1 MAASIWLLAA
11 VILVLGCDGSSRP
24 DRPDLLLITVDTLR
38 ADHLGAYGAQAGSS
52 PELDR
57 LAERSVVFERMLAA
71 SSRTAPSHASI
82 FSARFARAHS
92 VGFAN
97 GSTRLADGAT
107 LASRL
112 AAAGYETAAF
122 VSNSMLKRRIGLD
135 QGFAHY
141 DDALP
146 DSEANRPVFER
157 VAPKTTARAIE
168 WLEGPRTRPR
178 FLWVHYNDPHG
189 PYTPPPELVKAAPS
203 RTPESALPALAID
216 RGLGGIPAY
225 QVIGGERKPSQ
236 YSARYAGEIRFLDA
250 SIGRLLETFLATAT
264 GAGAVVA
271 VTADHG
277 EALGEE
283 GVYFSHGFG
292 TAPNLAHVPFLLF
305 ADGLAPRRVAGL
317 VHHVDILPT
326 LLEAAGLPI
335 PEGLDGITLLEIA
348 HGAGRPPADRAL
360 FVDVGEEVSVYRD
373 EIFVRARFGPALGVV
388 AAGSRMAYHWLSD
401 ESWPASER
409 LPGLE
414 RLVDDYAGKR
424 VPLLPAPPLDGE
436 DAERLRAL
444 GYAVP

>member
-1 MAASIWLLAA
+1 MAAAIWLLAA
-11 VILVLGCDGSSRP
+11 VIFVLGCDGSSRP
-24 DRPDLLLITVDTLR
+24 GRPDLLLITVDTLR
-38 ADHLGAYGAQAGSS
+38 ADHVGAYGAPAGSS

-82 FSARFARAHS
+82 FSSRFARAHS

-97 GSTRLADGAT
+97 GSTRLAEGAT

-112 AAAGYETAAF
+112 AAAGYETGAF

-157 VAPKTTARAIE
+157 VAAKTTARALE
-168 WLEGPRTRPR
+168 WLARPRSRPR

-189 PYTPPPELVKAAPS
+189 PYTPPPELVNAASSP
-203 RTPESALPALAID
+203 TPEPALPALAVD

-225 QVIGGERKPSQ
+225 QVIGDEREPSQ
-236 YSARYAGEIRFLDA
+236 YRARYAGEIRYLDA
-250 SIGRLLETFLATAT
+250 SIGRLLEAFLASAT
-264 GAGAVVA
+264 GAVVA

-283 GVYFSHGFG
+283 GLYFSHGFG

-335 PEGLDGITLLEIA
+335 PEDLDGISLLGIA
-348 HGAGRPPADRAL
+348 RGTGRPPADRAL
-360 FVDVGEEVSVYRD
+360 FVDVGEEVSVYRGG
-373 EIFVRARFGPALGVV
+373 IFVRARIGPALGFV

-401 ESWPASER
+401 ESWPAGER
-409 LPGLE
+409 SPGLE
-414 RLVDDYAGKR
+414 RLVDDYAGNR
-424 VPLLPAPPLDGE
+424 VPLLPAPPLDEE